1 MKKKLTTIIGIT
13 CAVAWVL
20 LLFPSLAS
28 AQNIELTPTFESIG
42 IVLRNNNVTNNAR
55 CKVEFRK
62 AGEQP
67 WRDGLDLF
75 VDKYTDEKGF
85 RGSIVLLEPNTKY
98 EVKLCYTTNGGE
110 CQTLPIKT
118 ITTWNEDFPVAETI
132 PVSSR
137 EDLMKKLK
145 SGSSAGYVVFDG
157 GGSLIKGT
165 DKGSVLDIEGMQYV
179 ILQNMKF
186 TKSNDHGI
194 RISESKN
201 IVVQNCEIY
210 KWGREGAFCD
220 TERFGYVGGGTL
232 GGIFVRKSSRIVVQR
247 NIIRDPTGTSCYW
260 GSLDGKVLKKG
271 ESDHPAG
278 PRGIALA
285 IVSESVF
292 RYNEIYAVDKNH
304 YFSDIFNG
312 ETSITGGEGVESDI
326 DVYGNEFSNGW
337 DDGIEI
343 EGKNKNI
350 RVWNNVI
357 HNVYQGVASDRND
370 SRTYYGPVYIWR
382 NVITNLAK
390 NPTDKEGRY
399 AGFKL
404 DNQKGK
410 GGIYLFNNTVSGL
423 GGKYKK
429 PSSTI
434 SNGPQYNL
442 MAKNNIF
449 EVNSSRSYKDDTKK
463 EGKYVGLITGELDY
477 NAFSHG
483 KSDYMVKKKWE
494 KHSQFGVSFKYKK
507 GEREWDYYAQNNG
520 NSKAQNAGTRIPNF
534 IETPDGKAPDLGAAQ
549 KDVWSMCVGI
559 NGSRNCSNGTNNP
572 PPPAEPLPEPDI
584 APIQATYAPFR
595 NQFGYSFFSI
605 PRTFWVTAPTYTF
618 SHPRGNTAEG
628 SDNQITLKAVWD
640 QEYLSVAVEVIDNE
654 TVAVDTDKPFQND
667 GIELLFDV
675 KNKNASAWEGNPQ
688 EHKQFIVD
696 FNKKTLVKPE
706 GFAVEVRRADI
717 TTRSP
722 EHRYEVRIPWTSLG
736 IERPTVGLEIGFDV
750 ANNDRDET
758 GEKVHFTYTGRDTN
772 FLVPGKFARLE
783 LVDTPP
789 VKVSTP
795 SGEITIDGKLDEQDW
810 DYTQAE
816 NGVSKYDFPKDSG
829 FAYSKMLWTPEYL
842 YIGIKVIFDEW
853 MIQDPTKPWLNDGM
867 EALFD
872 TENTRSTS
880 WDNTKGHKQL
890 IVDIDG
896 NMYQDPG
903 EGKPGN
909 LAAIVAQSR
918 EQDSSAYT
926 IEMAIPWSNLGK
938 ENPKL
943 GDKMRFDLVHNDRDP
958 DQYTGVTLSG
968 RFYGPEA
975 NFKMP
980 SEFAELV
987 LVETFNIFQARSGF
1001 AEKTAVVTP
1010 GAEVRQL
1017 LVYPNP
1023 SAEGHAHLQLSGFG
1037 EQAQVQI
1044 VDAKGQVIYQG
1055 VHTESQINLAQRFP
1069 GGLYVVRVSDAR
1081 GSLTQ
1086 KLLIE

>member
-1 MKKKLTTIIGIT
+1 M
-13 CAVAWVL
+13 
-20 LLFPSLAS
+20 
-28 AQNIELTPTFESIG
+28 
-42 IVLRNNNVTNNAR
+42 
-55 CKVEFRK
+55 
-62 AGEQP
+62 
-67 WRDGLDLF
+67 
-75 VDKYTDEKGF
+75 
-85 RGSIVLLEPNTKY
+85 
-98 EVKLCYTTNGGE
+98 
-110 CQTLPIKT
+110 
-118 ITTWNEDFPVAETI
+118 
-132 PVSSR
+132 
-137 EDLMKKLK
+137 
-145 SGSSAGYVVFDG
+145 
-157 GGSLIKGT
+157 
-165 DKGSVLDIEGMQYV
+165 
-179 ILQNMKF
+179 
-186 TKSNDHGI
+186 
-194 RISESKN
+194 
-201 IVVQNCEIY
+201 
-210 KWGREGAFCD
+210 
-220 TERFGYVGGGTL
+220 
-232 GGIFVRKSSRIVVQR
+232 
-247 NIIRDPTGTSCYW
+247 
-260 GSLDGKVLKKG
+260 
-271 ESDHPAG
+271 
-278 PRGIALA
+278 
-285 IVSESVF
+285 
-292 RYNEIYAVDKNH
+292 
-304 YFSDIFNG
+304 
-312 ETSITGGEGVESDI
+312 
-326 DVYGNEFSNGW
+326 
-337 DDGIEI
+337 
-343 EGKNKNI
+343 
-350 RVWNNVI
+350 I
-357 HNVYQGVASDRND
+357 HNVFNGVALDRVGGKEKED
-370 SRTYYGPVYIWR
+370 FETYYGPVYIWR
-382 NVITNLAK
+382 NIITNLQAA
-390 NPTDKEGRY
+390 PVGKENGWETG
-399 AGFKL
+399 AFKI
-404 DNQKGK
+404 DNRKGQ
-410 GGIYLFNNTVSGL
+410 GGIYLFNNTISGL
-423 GGKYKK
+423 AG
-429 PSSTI
+429 
-434 SNGPQYNL
+434 SNGQDRFIRPKRTIANTGQHNL
-442 MAKNNIF
+442 TVKNNIF
-449 EVNSSRSYKDDTKK
+449 EIKNQTAYGSGMMPSSR
-463 EGKYVGLITGELDY
+463 LDY
-477 NAFSHG
+477 NAYSNARSNYKPQLG
-483 KSDYMVKKKWE
+483 RTNWE
-494 KHSQFGVSFKYKK
+494 KNGQFNVNFTYQK
-507 GEREWDYYAQNNG
+507 GSKEWDYYAQNNG

-628 SDNQITLKAVWD
+628 SDNQVKLKAVWD
-640 QEYLSVAVEVIDNE
+640 REYLSVAVEVIDNE

-736 IERPTVGLEIGFDV
+736 IEKPAVGLEIGFDV
-750 ANNDRDET
+750 ANNDRDT
-758 GEKVHFTYTGRDTN
+758 GKKVHFTYTRRDTN

-789 VKVSTP
+789 IKVSTP

-926 IEMAIPWSNLGK
+926 IEIAIPWSNLGK
-938 ENPKL
+938 ENPKP

-1055 VHTESQINLAQRFP
+1055 VHTESQINLAKRFP